1 MKTKIKT
8 EIVKVD
14 KEDLETLHSYLK
26 VAYEE
31 EHLKSFQPAMD
42 AFANDEIGYG
52 VYLLGTL
59 TDIDNAI
66 EKMREILGDN
76 AWTLTPACTYNN
88 AHSN

>member
-1 MKTKIKT
+1 MKTKIKP
-8 EIVKVD
+8 EMLKVD
-14 KEDLETLHSYLK
+14 KQDLETLHSYLK
-26 VAYEE
+26 MAYEE

-66 EKMREILGDN
+66 EKMREILGTD
-76 AWTLTPACTYNN
+76 AWTRTNACT
-88 AHSN
+88 

>member
-66 EKMREILGDN
+66 EKMREILGEN
-76 AWTLTPACTYNN
+76 AWTLTNACT
-88 AHSN
+88 